1 MEYRRLSLAYGSELE
16 EVTSLSLV
24 LVEAMVFSGILT
36 AQLWGGG
43 AGGEKVEFY
52 LPSWC
57 HGVNPPRVVYNL

>member
-43 AGGEKVEFY
+43 GERRWNSTCPLGAME
-52 LPSWC
+52 
-57 HGVNPPRVVYNL
+57 

>member
-43 AGGEKVEFY
+43 GREGGILLALLVPWSE
-52 LPSWC
+52 SI
-57 HGVNPPRVVYNL
+57 

>member
-36 AQLWGGG
+36 AQLWGAGVGG
-43 AGGEKVEFY
+43 REGGILLALLVPWSE
-52 LPSWC
+52 ST
-57 HGVNPPRVVYNL
+57 